1 MLQQKNTNMY
11 WILPL
16 LLMAILSTQYAHAQR
31 HSRKSPLLTSWG
43 EMLDTSNV
51 LPAYP
56 RPQMV
61 RPEWTNL
68 NGYWEFTMTD
78 TACEMPGNF
87 DGRILVPFCVE
98 STLSGITGKVTP
110 GDALWYRKKIR
121 LEKPG
126 DRQRVLLHFGGV
138 DWHTVLWINGRKMGE
153 HSGGYDPFSFDI
165 TEALERKGVQSI
177 TLRVWDPTNE
187 GSQARGKQSLDPG
200 GIWYT
205 AVSGIWQTVWL
216 EQVPAYH
223 INDVVAYPDP
233 DSGSVLLEICISP
246 AADRHRIRISA
257 WDHDS
262 CVAVQEGPAATR
274 SRLYIENARL
284 WSPEHP
290 HLYNLKVQLLEKE
303 DTVDEVASYFGMR
316 KVEICRDTSGINRIF
331 LNNEALFNFGTLDQ
345 GWWPDGLYT
354 APADDAL
361 KHDIQ
366 VTRSL
371 GFNTARKHTK
381 VEPARWYYW
390 CDKLGLLVW
399 QDMPR
404 CAGELAPDAAGDV
417 ERPAAQEEL
426 FRREWEAIIKTCR
439 HFPSIVVW
447 VPFNEGWGQFKTN
460 EILAW
465 TKKLD
470 PTRLVD
476 GPSGWTDF
484 GRGEMLDIHRYP
496 GPGIPPLEKERA
508 VVLGEFGGLKHAIP
522 GHLWQDTGNWGYQE
536 TASLADLNISYSQLI
551 HRLVPLVSK
560 GLAGAIYTQTSDV
573 EAEVNGLMTYDRRI
587 IKLDT
592 ARARAMAAMIL
603 NRAGVF
609 RFVLPSGEQDDSVL
623 WKYTVEAPGP
633 GWQAEHFSDTAWQ
646 TGVTGFGYRG
656 RHMFPSDGSPWDTN
670 SIWLRKDF
678 DVDCMPQGELY
689 LNIISY
695 HTVSTVYVN
704 GRKLAVFRPTDN
716 FHQMTDFSAD
726 LHQLLRT
733 GRNHIAVH
741 GYSTDV
747 PADPDDGRKRQF
759 IDAGIIEVL
768 NRDH

>member
-1 MLQQKNTNMY
+1 MLQQKNITMAG
-11 WILPL
+11 ILSL
-16 LLMAILSTQYAHAQR
+16 LLMAILSTHHAHAQWQP
-31 HSRKSPLLTSWG
+31 RKTTLLTSWG
-43 EMLDTSNV
+43 EKLDTGNV

-61 RPEWTNL
+61 RPQWTNL
-68 NGYWEFTMTD
+68 NGYWDFTMTD
-78 TACEMPGNF
+78 SASEMPGNF
-87 DGRILVPFCVE
+87 DQRILVPFCAE
-98 STLSGITGKVTP
+98 STLSGITRKVTP
-110 GDALWYRKKIR
+110 GDALWYRKEIG
-121 LEKPG
+121 LEKPRDG
-126 DRQRVLLHFGGV
+126 QRILLHFGGV
-138 DWHTVLWINGRKMGE
+138 DWHTVLWINGHRMGE
-153 HSGGYDPFSFDI
+153 HSGGYDPFTFDI
-165 TEALERKGVQSI
+165 TEALNRKGIQSI
-177 TLRVWDPTNE
+177 TLRVWDPTDE
-187 GSQARGKQSLDPG
+187 GLQARGKQSLDPG

-205 AVSGIWQTVWL
+205 PVSGIWQTVWM
-216 EQVPAYH
+216 EQVPEYY
-223 INDVVAYPDP
+223 IGEVVVDPEP
-233 DSGSVLLEICISP
+233 DSGAVLLEVCVSP
-246 AADRHRIRISA
+246 AAGQHSIRVSA

-262 CVAVQEGPAATR
+262 CVALEEGPAAAPI
-274 SRLYIENARL
+274 RLYMGHARL
-284 WSPEHP
+284 WSPRHP
-290 HLYNLKVQLLEKE
+290 HLYDLKVQLLEKG

-316 KVEICRDTSGINRIF
+316 KVEIRQDTNGINRIF

-390 CDKLGLLVW
+390 CDRLGLLVW

-417 ERPAAQEEL
+417 ERPAAQEEI
-426 FRREWEAIIKTCR
+426 FSREWEAIIKTYR
-439 HFPSIVVW
+439 HFPSIIAW

-484 GRGEMLDIHRYP
+484 GAGDLLDMHRYP
-496 GPGIPPLEKERA
+496 GPGIPPLEEERA
-508 VVLGEFGGLKHAIP
+508 VVLGEFGGLKYACP
-522 GHLWQDTGNWGYQE
+522 GHLWQDTSNWGYQE
-536 TASLADLNISYSQLI
+536 TASLADLNISYGQLI

-573 EAEVNGLMTYDRRI
+573 ETEVNGLMTYDRRI

-592 ARARAMAAMIL
+592 ARAQALAAMIH
-603 NRAGVF
+603 NRDGVF
-609 RFVLPSGEQDDSVL
+609 RFILPSGEQHDSVL
-623 WKYTVEAPGP
+623 WKYTLEPPGP
-633 GWQAEHFSDTAWQ
+633 GWQAEDFPDTAWQ

-656 RHMFPSDGSPWDTN
+656 RQPHLRSGSPWDT
-670 SIWLRKDF
+670 SGIWLRKDF
-678 DVDCMPQGELY
+678 KLDRLPEGELY

-695 HTVSTVYVN
+695 HTVSTVFVN
-704 GRKLAVFRPTDN
+704 GRKLAVFKATGD

-733 GRNHIAVH
+733 GRNVIAVY
-741 GYSTDV
+741 GYSRDA
-747 PADPDDGRKRQF
+747 PSDPYNGRKRQF

-768 NRDH
+768 DPE